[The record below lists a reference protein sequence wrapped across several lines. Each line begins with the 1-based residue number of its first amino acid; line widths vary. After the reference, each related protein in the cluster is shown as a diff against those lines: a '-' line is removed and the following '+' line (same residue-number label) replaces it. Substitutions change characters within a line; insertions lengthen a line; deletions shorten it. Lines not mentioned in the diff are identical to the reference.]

1 MQAIVDNLIFFLDND
16 VDNLTYNE
24 LLNWFFFILLQNW
37 LVIICL
43 IFKLQIGL

>member
-24 LLNWFFFILLQNW
+24 LLNWFFLFY
-37 LVIICL
+37 
-43 IFKLQIGL
+43 FKIGW